1 MSWAVICDQS
11 NFPTLNMKFC
21 VKLSRIIR
29 KDFRVHPG
37 YLLGLALT
45 RQAFQTFETSWFSSF
60 PMTNIGSFSPT
71 SFPAARPV
79 KRTLLNFPSAHSS
92 PFERILLEAV
102 SKINQTHQRCKYL
115 SFHTLRVSWANG
127 SAPNLLS
134 FSLCTTFPRQKQFEK
149 QHLFFHQSSPL
160 SEALKSV
167 MLSSFAKSKAFSYV
181 STNWYILFKCIHEP
195 FTDSFI
201 NGIMLSNT

>member
-1 MSWAVICDQS
+1 
-11 NFPTLNMKFC
+11 
-21 VKLSRIIR
+21 
-29 KDFRVHPG
+29 
-37 YLLGLALT
+37 
-45 RQAFQTFETSWFSSF
+45 
-60 PMTNIGSFSPT
+60 MTNIGSFSPT

-181 STNWYILFKCIHEP
+181 FTNWYILFKCIHEP